1 MNRRKPGEC
10 GIPESQR
17 TQLLISRVRCCQ
29 VVERMTF
36 GLAEWNPCPSHQGGC
51 SEEWPEGLS
60 GVGLRENTAVEW
72 DSWTPQTL
80 AETSPQSRRALGQVH
95 EPQTLFNQ
103 SAVLL
108 DTKIS

>member
-1 MNRRKPGEC
+1 MDGRKPGEC
-10 GIPESQR
+10 GIPESPW
-17 TQLLISRVRCCQ
+17 TQLLISHVRCCH

-36 GLAEWNPCPSHQGGC
+36 GLAEWNPCQSHQGGC

-60 GVGLRENTAVEW
+60 GVGLRENRAVEG
-72 DSWTPQTL
+72 DSWTHQTP

-95 EPQTLFNQ
+95 EPQILFNH